1 MHILYATS
9 RKKYKALD
17 DIKDSFR
24 ENAISRQRLRF
35 DMWSY
40 EFTSFYTY
48 LSAFIMFSG
57 H

>member
-35 DMWSY
+35 DM
-40 EFTSFYTY
+40 
-48 LSAFIMFSG
+48 
-57 H
+57 